1 MSKSLGVSFKLSFH
15 PAKRRGLNMET
26 GDFILGTLDF
36 MQQVLTKA
44 VDGLTHE
51 ELAWRPEAEANP
63 IGFVLWHQLRAE
75 DGLIQGMIQKKPQV
89 WVSERWY
96 QKLNL
101 PEADS
106 GGRYTAEQVT
116 AFPVPELKDLLG
128 YAEAVR
134 ARTAEYL
141 KAMTPGKFDEII
153 QAGFL
158 GEAAIGKVLA
168 LLLCEIAQQ
177 KGR

>member
-1 MSKSLGVSFKLSFH
+1 
-15 PAKRRGLNMET
+15 MET
-26 GDFILGTLDF
+26 NDFILDMF
-36 MQQVLTKA
+36 DRMQRALTTA

-51 ELAWRPEAEANP
+51 ELTWRSGPEANP
-63 IGFVLWHQLRAE
+63 IGFILWHQLRVE
-75 DGLIQGMIQKKPQV
+75 DTLIQGMLQKKPQV
-89 WVSERWY
+89 WVSEKWY

-106 GGRYTAEQVT
+106 GGRYTAEQVA

-141 KAMTPGKFDEII
+141 KAMTPDKFDEII
-153 QAGFL
+153 QTSFL
-158 GEAAIGKVLA
+158 GEVAISKVLA
-168 LLLCEIAQQ
+168 LLLCEITQHIGQIAYLRGLQRGLN
-177 KGR
+177 K

>member
-1 MSKSLGVSFKLSFH
+1 
-15 PAKRRGLNMET
+15 MET
-26 GDFILGTLDF
+26 GDFILGMLDR
-36 MQQVLTKA
+36 MQQAVTTA
-44 VDGLTHE
+44 VDGLTNE
-51 ELAWRPEAEANP
+51 ELAWRPGAEANP

-141 KAMTPGKFDEII
+141 KAMTPDKFDEII
-153 QAGFL
+153 QTPFL
-158 GEAAIGKVLA
+158 GEVAIGRVLA
-168 LLLCEIAQQ
+168 FLLCEITQHIGQIAYLRGLQRGLN
-177 KGR
+177 K